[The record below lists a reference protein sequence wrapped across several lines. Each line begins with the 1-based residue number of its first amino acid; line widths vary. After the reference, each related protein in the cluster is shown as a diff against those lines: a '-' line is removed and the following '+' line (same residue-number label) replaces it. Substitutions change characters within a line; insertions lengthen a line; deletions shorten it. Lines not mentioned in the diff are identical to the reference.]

1 VGTIVGVRCRE
12 QFQAKGRKHV
22 VQETPLEIVTKYA
35 QGLYWPM
42 DKPIALQELQRRGA
56 PEEVLQIIR
65 DMPQERITGPHQIQ
79 NALRQHPLKK
89 YPTWSTER
97 A

>member
-1 VGTIVGVRCRE
+1 MLT
-12 QFQAKGRKHV
+12 
-22 VQETPLEIVTKYA
+22 ETPIEFVTKYA

-42 DKPIALQELQRRGA
+42 DKEIALQEIQRRGA
-56 PEEVLQIIR
+56 PEEGLQIIR

-89 YPTWSTER
+89 YPTWSAYR